1 MVQKQTSCFCC
12 FANELKTEDTDMFF
26 FFSTCMY
33 KVYVEWVLQEESLS
47 LTKAHGKSTFGQKE
61 FL

>member
-1 MVQKQTSCFCC
+1 MFCFV
-12 FANELKTEDTDMFF
+12 FLRYVHVYV
-26 FFSTCMY
+26 SGI
-33 KVYVEWVLQEESLS
+33 YVEWVLQEESLS